1 MKLLKLVDGLS
12 CKFVNFKNVKITN
25 LSLKASELEKNGL
38 FFAINGNNHN
48 GENYA
53 NEAVKNGAV
62 VVVTAKKLEL
72 SENVVQVLVEDV
84 RCAMAII
91 SRNFYNRADE
101 KLKIIQLIGTN
112 GKTTTATITYDILRS
127 AGKKV
132 GLIGTNGIKINGLN
146 LPSFLTTP
154 DPIDLHY
161 VFNQMVQF
169 GVEYC
174 VMEVS
179 AQSIYYNKVDGI
191 KPYMIC
197 YTNIT
202 PEHLDFFGTM
212 ECYAKTKIDYI
223 LSQNQAIVVT
233 NSDDEYGR
241 KLLQISGVKSYGL
254 FNPSDVF
261 AIDINMSLKNCNFV
275 CNAFDDVFNIDSAFT
290 GEYNV
295 YNLLASIT
303 MAKSI
308 GISTLNIQNAIK
320 NIKNVAGR
328 WEVFDFKNNNKVIV
342 DYAHTPDGFDK
353 VLSLVKSL
361 RKGRI
366 IVLFGCVGYSDSL
379 KRKQMGDVVKKYG
392 DFAIITSDNFS
403 DDNFDKMFND
413 IGINKYYAKIENR
426 AKAVEFGI
434 NMLDKNDTLILLG
447 KGAEIIQK
455 TTDGD
460 IEYNELELVKNYQK
474 RESVG

>member
-1 MKLLKLVDGLS
+1 MKLSKLLENLKP
-12 CKFVNFKNVKITN
+12 VNIINYKNVNISN
-25 LSLKASELEKNGL
+25 LSLKSSEIEKNGL
-38 FFAINGNNHN
+38 FFAISGNNHN
-48 GENYA
+48 GENYV
-53 NEAVKNGAV
+53 EESVKNGAV
-62 VVVTAKKLEL
+62 AVVSAHKLDI
-72 SENVVQVLVEDV
+72 NAVQIIVEDV

-91 SRNFYNRADE
+91 AKNFFHKADE

-112 GKTTTATITYDILRS
+112 GKTTTATITYEILRG
-127 AGKKV
+127 AGKSV
-132 GLIGTNGIKINGLN
+132 GLIGTNGIKINDLN

-161 VFNQMVQF
+161 VFNQMVMF

-179 AQSIYYNKVDGI
+179 AQSIFYNKVAGI
-191 KPYMIC
+191 NPKIIC

-212 ECYAKTKIDYI
+212 ECYANTKINYI
-223 LSQNQAIVVT
+223 LSHKNATLIT

-241 KLLQISGVKSYGL
+241 QILNKTNAKSYGL

-261 AIDINMSLKNCNFV
+261 AIDINMSLKNCSFV
-275 CNAFDDVFNIDSAFT
+275 CNAFDDVFQVSSVFVGD
-290 GEYNV
+290 YNV
-295 YNLLASIT
+295 YNLLSSISI
-303 MAKSI
+303 AKSI
-308 GISTLNIQNAIK
+308 GISTEIIQKSIK

-328 WEVFDFKNNNKVIV
+328 WEVFDFKNSNKVIV

-366 IVLFGCVGYSDSL
+366 IVLFGCVGYSNAL
-379 KRKQMGDVVKKYG
+379 KRKQMGDVVKKYA

-403 DDNFDKMFND
+403 DRDFDKMFRE
-413 IGINKYYAKIENR
+413 IGITKYYAKIENR

-434 NMLDKNDTLILLG
+434 NMLDKDDTLILLG
-447 KGAEIIQK
+447 KGAETIQK
-455 TTDGD
+455 TDDGD
-460 IEYNELELVKNYQK
+460 VDYNELELVKNYQK
-474 RESVG
+474 RDSVG